1 MKKFYKLMI
10 NYDDESD
17 EVDSLSEVVEEMQNE
32 VEEDVWLET
41 DDSKV
46 LLPPEIARH
55 LEESGILGIT

>member
-17 EVDSLSEVVEEMQNE
+17 QVDSLSEVIEEIQDE
-32 VEEDVWLET
+32 AEEDIWLET
-41 DDSKV
+41 EDDRI
-46 LLPPEIARH
+46 LLPPEIARY